1 MPCWSHDF
9 SMQTVFKW
17 KSRPVFIHWRNK
29 YLIFCLNKLLHPH
42 SRREVGT
49 LECTCP
55 SIRSWLRPFDW
66 CRQLSTCVLPFDG
79 TGSCLVFSMVY
90 WYMYAMIMHMS
101 LRFIKCTSSMGVMFF
116 FPQFLKFF
124 YISSVFVHTIFL
136 CKTTI
141 VFLFWWIYDD
151 WYDMSMCISLWF
163 PKWTEILLKVTLNTI
178 NPK

>member
-1 MPCWSHDF
+1 MDIYRANIKE
-9 SMQTVFKW
+9 SMQTVSKW

-79 TGSCLVFSMVY
+79 TGSCLVLAKGQTAGIRTPSSNISVVSIIISYRIRVEIVQCKQYRSINSLVNLRVKNRHYSQNLLQSYFS
-90 WYMYAMIMHMS
+90 S
-101 LRFIKCTSSMGVMFF
+101 GVMILF
-116 FPQFLKFF
+116 
-124 YISSVFVHTIFL
+124 VF
-136 CKTTI
+136 
-141 VFLFWWIYDD
+141 
-151 WYDMSMCISLWF
+151 
-163 PKWTEILLKVTLNTI
+163 
-178 NPK
+178 